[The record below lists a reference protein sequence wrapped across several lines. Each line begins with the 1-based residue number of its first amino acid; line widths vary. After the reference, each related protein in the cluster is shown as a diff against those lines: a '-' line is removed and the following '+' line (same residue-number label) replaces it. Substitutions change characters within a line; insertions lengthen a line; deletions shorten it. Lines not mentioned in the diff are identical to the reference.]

1 MIQQKNLPY
10 FSKIDQSG
18 INAQLDDILASSR
31 DEIKRLLD
39 EGRQYTWDELIVP
52 LEEMDDRLNKF
63 WSPIRHLKSVADND
77 VLRKAYNECLQ
88 KITEYYTDLMQDE
101 RLYQAYEMIRNSN
114 EYKDLGHARQKVIDD
129 HLRDFRLSGVGLE
142 QAKKTEYKKI
152 VQDLTR
158 TESSFE
164 ENVLD
169 ATQAWSKTI
178 TDEAQ
183 LQGLPDTALQ
193 LAKKHAEDSEVDG
206 WVVTLDFPSYYPVM
220 QYADNADL
228 RHEVYE
234 AYVTRASS
242 LGPGN
247 HDFDNS
253 KNMSEILG
261 LRKQKAQL
269 LGFNTYAEYSLARKM
284 AKTPQ
289 EVLSFLEELSSH
301 SVSVAKDEY
310 SELENFA
317 REHYQHQKLE
327 PWDIAYFSEKLKH
340 HKFDFTQEDVRPYFP
355 VDAVLS
361 GLFTI
366 VNKLYG
372 LEIQQLPD
380 IDVWHPDVHFNAIVD
395 ANGNPRGG
403 FYLDLF
409 SRKSKRG
416 GAWMDECIIRKNLSG
431 DLQLPVAYLSCNFS
445 PAVNNKPSLLTHDE
459 VTTLFHEFGHGL
471 HHMLTLIDY
480 PPVAGI
486 NGVPWDAVELP
497 SQFMENWC
505 WERESLDLIGSHYET
520 GDPIPDDLF
529 NKMLEAKNF
538 QSAMQMVRQL
548 EFAIFDFRLHFQD
561 SDYSSESIQQL
572 LDEVRRETAVIIP
585 TKYNRFQNSFT
596 HIFSGGY
603 AAGYYSYKWAEVL
616 SADAFSKFEEN
627 GIFDHETGQQF
638 LNTILE
644 QGGSRDAYELFVEF
658 RGREPSITPLLRHA
672 GIESQPQN
680 N

>member
-142 QAKKTEYKKI
+142 QEKKTEYKKI

-289 EVLSFLEELSSH
+289 KVLSFLDELSSH

-380 IDVWHPDVHFNAIVD
+380 IDVWHPDVHFYAIVD

-409 SRKSKRG
+409 ARKSKRG

-431 DLQLPVAYLSCNFS
+431 DLQLPAAYLSCNFS
-445 PAVNNKPSLLTHDE
+445 PPVNNKPSLLTHDE

-585 TKYNRFQNSFT
+585 PKYNRFQNSFT

-658 RGREPSITPLLRHA
+658 RGRQPSITPLLRHA